1 MTREEQIYKA
11 SDKYESRRESLGV
24 KDPIALDEIGEAFYT
39 GAEWADAHPQDR
51 WISVEDELP
60 PQNGRYIFYSDTMG
74 VRTSYYYAGISLNE
88 HVTHWMPIPR
98 PPKEGGEV

>member
-1 MTREEQIYKA
+1 MNR
-11 SDKYESRRESLGV
+11 GV
-24 KDPIALDEIGEAFYT
+24 QIALAAGDFIRNSKSDLADSISFLA
-39 GAEWADAHPQDR
+39 GACWADAHPN

-88 HVTHWMPIPR
+88 HVTHWMPLPDE
-98 PPKEGGEV
+98 PVVSK